1 MQGTVSRRTVST
13 DTWSRNVRPDDLPM
27 ANLPSPEANQRVQNQ
42 IAEFLSKYGTARGT
56 TLLMNRSRNPQK
68 WRSQSTSDRS
78 PHPVGDWRS
87 STYNILSSITPGPCM
102 EGMFR
107 PSTSSGRGEFRFNSY
122 GRGESQFQFPDIG
135 TFHGHE
141 SQPRDKPA
149 RRFDVANEMNTTPRL
164 LFERIIKAVDE
175 DQVETDGPPLQITT
189 GNHRNYHT
197 MGIHRMYDGKQG
209 FGSMKNELGFKSTNN
224 GHRIGVSVDERINI
238 NNNFGVLQ
246 KPQIPLMDDN
256 FNQNKVDMEE
266 IADIQNT
273 RVTSV
278 TTINKKVTQ
287 EGSNDSNSGS
297 TDINTKVQIRGDGVD
312 LANKRFSTDGMTLEK
327 AVRIVASK
335 PPGAQDVE
343 QAALYIQ
350 QACFKNQANKYE
362 LRTLNG
368 IAKLV
373 EALGLYKQ
381 PKIRR
386 AVGGALRNAVFEDD
400 DNKMEVKAVGG
411 LEALS
416 EVLTNSDDTET
427 LRQVTGTLWNLSSL
441 EELKPPLL
449 DLVLQPLSSRVITP
463 HMKNNKDMELLHNST
478 GCLRNLSSA
487 LPLSKRLI
495 LEDEDLV
502 NSLVSWSQRNW
513 NHDDHQDPD
522 YSLNTLE
529 HSICTLRNISYE
541 SEMSA
546 VYVPEQ
552 PRRSPSFFGSTSP
565 KTKFMF
571 DTQPKGAAQLYHPQ
585 MLQTYT
591 RILHHS
597 KNPVLREA
605 AAGGLHNITSR
616 SSEASKSLGKMFLR
630 KDEVD
635 GVGILKNLLQG
646 QDPTTTISAV
656 HIIRNLSRC
665 PENHNIISEHFLPSL
680 LSLLSTRRVP
690 GTPDRADVLLTSTCS
705 SISSLIGNNPVAA
718 RRLVDLSGIQSLH
731 ALASQNSSS
740 LKKSGM
746 AAGMVLQQLWDIK
759 GMRQLLKKRGW
770 SREHFVAP
778 VLQKLI
784 SNDED
789 LNRDHYDQQTLRDTL
804 H

>member
-1 MQGTVSRRTVST
+1 
-13 DTWSRNVRPDDLPM
+13 
-27 ANLPSPEANQRVQNQ
+27 
-42 IAEFLSKYGTARGT
+42 
-56 TLLMNRSRNPQK
+56 
-68 WRSQSTSDRS
+68 
-78 PHPVGDWRS
+78 
-87 STYNILSSITPGPCM
+87 M

-513 NHDDHQDPD
+513 NHDDHQ
-522 YSLNTLE
+522 
-529 HSICTLRNISYE
+529 
-541 SEMSA
+541 
-546 VYVPEQ
+546 
-552 PRRSPSFFGSTSP
+552 
-565 KTKFMF
+565 TKFMF